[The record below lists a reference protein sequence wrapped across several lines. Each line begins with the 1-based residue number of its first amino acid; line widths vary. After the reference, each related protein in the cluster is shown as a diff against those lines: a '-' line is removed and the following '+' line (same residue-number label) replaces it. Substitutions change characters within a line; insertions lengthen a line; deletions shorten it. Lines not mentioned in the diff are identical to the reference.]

1 MPQPTPLPAAWP
13 ALPTELDGVAVTPA
27 DRARYPYLSSSYM
40 RVGTPDL
47 ILMARDVDDAAA
59 AVGYAAGLRAAV
71 GQVPFSVRSGGHG
84 ISGASTNDGG
94 VVLDLSALNRVEVLG
109 ADLVRVQAGAIW
121 GDVAAELSGHGLVIT
136 SGNMGDTGV
145 GGLATAGGIGYF
157 VRAHGLT
164 LDLIRRATIVTADG
178 AVHVVDAEH
187 EPDLFW
193 ALRGGGTQAGVVVDL
208 DLEAR
213 RIGEDDVV
221 VIHQAS
227 QQIVDD
233 LPGYVH
239 AWGDLMRGAPRE
251 FTSFLM
257 LQRLPDG
264 RHLSVA
270 RNVWADTDIAA
281 AQPAVSDFARL
292 APLVQHDASL
302 MPYSGIVPTPR
313 SPKVG
318 QQHIQ
323 MRDALVDVADRALG
337 ERVAEALRHDV
348 ASLVE
353 LRSLGGIV
361 ADLPAPAT
369 AFAHRHQEV
378 LVSLWAQPRG
388 IAAIDRAW
396 EPVEAVAS
404 GVYSAYTSDT
414 RARQAEL
421 AWPGETGRRLR
432 AISERVDPALLFDAG
447 LTLRA
452 SAE

>member
-1 MPQPTPLPAAWP
+1 MPQSTPLPVGWP
-13 ALPTELDGVAVTPA
+13 TLPAELERLAVTPA
-27 DRARYPYLSSSYM
+27 DTDRYPYLSSSYM
-40 RVGTPDL
+40 RVGAPDL
-47 ILMARDVDDAAA
+47 VLMAREVDDVAA
-59 AVGYAAGLRAAV
+59 AVGYAAALRGSV
-71 GQVPFSVRSGGHG
+71 GHVPFSVRSGGHG
-84 ISGASTNDGG
+84 ISGSSTNDGG
-94 VVLDLSALNRVEVLG
+94 VVLDLSGLNRVEVLDAG
-109 ADLVRVQAGAIW
+109 LARIQAGAIW

-178 AVHVVDAEH
+178 AVHVVDAERR
-187 EPDLFW
+187 PDLFW
-193 ALRGGGTQAGVVVDL
+193 ALRGGCTQAGVVVDL

-221 VIHQAS
+221 VIHQAA
-227 QQIVDD
+227 QQVVDD
-233 LPGYVH
+233 LAGYVD

-270 RNVWADTDIAA
+270 RNVWADTDVAA
-281 AQPAVSDFARL
+281 AQPVVSDFARL

-302 MPYSGIVPTPR
+302 MPYAGIVPTPR

-318 QQHIQ
+318 QQQIQ
-323 MRDALVDVADRALG
+323 MRDALVDTADRALG
-337 ERVAEALRHDV
+337 ERVGEVLRHDV
-348 ASLVE
+348 AALVE
-353 LRSLGGIV
+353 LRSLGGAV
-361 ADLPAPAT
+361 TDQPAAAT
-369 AFAHRHQEV
+369 AFANRHQEA
-378 LVSLWAQPRG
+378 LVSLWARPG
-388 IAAIDRAW
+388 GLAAIDDAW
-396 EPVEAVAS
+396 EPVEAIAS

-421 AWPGETGRRLR
+421 AWPGGTGSRLR
-432 AISERVDPALLFDAG
+432 EISERVDPALLFDAG
-447 LTLRA
+447 LTLRG
-452 SAE
+452 SR